1 MKRFLQSGE
10 KYNVVTKYVVGTRVC
25 KSVRATSETQSAEIA
40 KMTSAF
46 GNDASERVAEHS
58 GPSVYETV
66 KTPTLASPNG
76 SPRNSAAFARG
87 VLESAFAAP
96 DVVAR
101 LVDVVALTARNR
113 DLGCLADRA
122 RVRAAEQSFCLQ
134 QAIHVRALGVV
145 MSLGELGA
153 AQCGALAHLSGYTN
167 KIEAA
172 ERVVEHAAALVGELE
187 QYCCVE
193 EQCVAGGDESL
204 HAIERTSRAN
214 AVSGMIHTLRNIQTM
229 CTDLQ
234 KMQDERDANL
244 KHIYDAMVA
253 TFTEH
258 FDVAHFG
265 IVLDRCALRHQNCDI
280 CGNEYNCN
288 EPARQQL
295 LLGCCQLKQSC
306 CVECLTRIAYTN
318 SNFARKLFFHCAFCR
333 TELRLYG
340 QFEPEE
346 GAR

>member
-1 MKRFLQSGE
+1 MACDG
-10 KYNVVTKYVVGTRVC
+10 
-25 KSVRATSETQSAEIA
+25 A
-40 KMTSAF
+40 
-46 GNDASERVAEHS
+46 
-58 GPSVYETV
+58 SVYETA
-66 KTPTLASPNG
+66 KRPTLASPNG

-87 VLESAFAAP
+87 VLENAFAP
-96 DVVAR
+96 PSLVAR
-101 LVDVVALTARNR
+101 SVDVAALSARNR
-113 DLGCLADRA
+113 ELGSLADRA
-122 RVRAAEQSFCLQ
+122 RMRAAEQSFCLQ

-145 MSLGELGA
+145 MSLSELGA
-153 AQCGALAHLSGYTN
+153 EQCGALAHVRSYGS

-172 ERVVEHAAALVGELE
+172 ERVVEHGAALVAELE
-187 QYCCVE
+187 QFCYVE
-193 EQCVAGGDESL
+193 QQCAERSDEPL
-204 HAIERTSRAN
+204 EAIERTSRAN
-214 AVSGMIHTLRNIQTM
+214 AASGMIHTLRNIQGM

-244 KHIYDAMVA
+244 KRIYDAMVA

-280 CGNEYNCN
+280 CGNEHNCN

-295 LLGCCQLKQSC
+295 LLGCCNLKQSC

-318 SNFARKLFFHCAFCR
+318 SNFGRKLFFHCAFCR

-340 QFEPEE
+340 QFETEE

>member
-1 MKRFLQSGE
+1 M
-10 KYNVVTKYVVGTRVC
+10 N
-25 KSVRATSETQSAEIA
+25 
-40 KMTSAF
+40 SAF
-46 GNDASERVAEHS
+46 DRDTSDRPMQD
-58 GPSVYETV
+58 GPSIYETA
-66 KTPTLASPNG
+66 KTPTPASPNG

-87 VLESAFAAP
+87 VLENAFAAP
-96 DVVAR
+96 TVVPR
-101 LVDVVALTARNR
+101 SVDVAALTARNR
-113 DLGCLADRA
+113 ELGFFADRA
-122 RVRAAEQSFCLQ
+122 RMRAAEQSFCLQ

-145 MSLGELGA
+145 MSLGELGGEL
-153 AQCGALAHLSGYTN
+153 CGALAHLRQFAN

-172 ERVVEHAAALVGELE
+172 ERVVDHAAELVGELE
-187 QYCCVE
+187 RFCCAE
-193 EQCVAGGDESL
+193 EQCAAAGADEPL

-214 AVSGMIHTLRNIQTM
+214 TVSGMIHTLRNIQTM

-234 KMQDERDANL
+234 KMRDERDANL

-318 SNFARKLFFHCAFCR
+318 SNFGRKLFFHCAFCR

-340 QFEPEE
+340 QFEPEG